1 MKPFL
6 KRFGK
11 GIAELLI
18 IIMVSIVL
26 AKFLQPYI
34 NTDALYVLVNIY
46 SILAGFLVGVIAL
59 IGDPTTMPS
68 GDWVQAERSL
78 KNTMNRLKGTRN
90 LLYVYLMTL
99 FLIFIYKMGS
109 VGLGIDVLN
118 SLGFEDDSESIINSV
133 KNKTEFFILFFAF
146 VALFY
151 SFKLPSKLFAIQQ
164 FRVEEEIKRRRR
176 QDNIED

>member
-6 KRFGK
+6 KRFGV
-11 GIAELLI
+11 GIAELFI

-34 NTDALYVLVNIY
+34 NTDALDVLVNIY
-46 SILAGFLVGVIAL
+46 SILAGFIVGVIAL

-68 GDWVQAERSL
+68 GDWVQAEKSL

-99 FLIFIYKMGS
+99 FLIFVYKMGS
-109 VGLGIDVLN
+109 VEFGIDLLK
-118 SLGFEDDSESIINSV
+118 SIDFEGDPEQEIKSI
-133 KNKTEFFILFFAF
+133 KKQTEFFILFFAF

-176 QDNIED
+176 EDNIQD